1 MLWIAFAIFLGY
13 AVSLLYPL
21 VWVLL
26 NSFKDSGQFFA
37 DPFGLAKHI
46 YLENYVDAFKL
57 EVSRTN
63 LVGMFGNSLILVAGC
78 TFVSV
83 FVPTLSAYV
92 ISKYKFKGRNF
103 LYSLAISTMLIPA
116 IGTLSATYK
125 LMVDTGLYNTYIG
138 IIIMSS
144 GGFGFNFIMIYG
156 FFRNISWA
164 YAEAAM
170 LDGAGDFKI
179 FLSIMLPQVWP
190 LAGGDRHYL
199 PDQLLERLFYSL
211 YVFETASDGGG
222 RTSIHRQKD
231 VRAIGLAAAFCR
243 DADFHRSHPRH
254 FQRFPKN
261 DYGKYGR
268 RRA

>member
-1 MLWIAFAIFLGY
+1 MKRSKTEKTVLWIAFAIFLGY

-103 LYSLAISTMLIPA
+103 LYSLAISTMLIPGY
-116 IGTLSATYK
+116 GTLSATYK
-125 LMVDTGLYNTYIG
+125 LMVDTGLYNTYLG
-138 IIIMSS
+138 IIHYEQRRIRIQLYHDLRFFPQYLLGVCGS
-144 GGFGFNFIMIYG
+144 GDAGRSGRFQDL
-156 FFRNISWA
+156 SQH
-164 YAEAAM
+164 YAAA
-170 LDGAGDFKI
+170 GVAF
-179 FLSIMLPQVWP
+179 
-190 LAGGDRHYL
+190 AGGDRHYL

-211 YVFETASDGGG
+211 YVFEATSDGGG
-222 RTSIHRQKD
+222 RTSIYRQKD
-231 VRAIGLAAAFCR
+231 VRAIGLAAAFC
-243 DADFHRSHPRH
+243 PRC
-254 FQRFPKN
+254 
-261 DYGKYGR
+261 
-268 RRA
+268 